1 MFPYSDSQP
10 FWDCGK
16 KCGGRPVVPA
26 APGNAHCPPRPL
38 QAMLC
43 PHLHDLQLLL
53 GGFDELGD
61 GHVDEL
67 VLRLRLHHARALGPY
82 HLDRLLDVDVTVQA
96 WQGGRLD
103 VRPWAEVVD
112 PGAAPPS
119 APPRPQA
126 PSPLV
131 ETLSMSMSMTMM
143 VPVRPMPALRRE
155 GAPSEAQPALAG
167 SGGKAGGPGAGV
179 GTAPAGAGLREPGR
193 VTAKVGRVEV
203 CPTLHPCSSLQP
215 RDLGAE
221 AGSQV
226 LRRCSPD
233 THHFPSQH
241 HTPPPASTPHSAPHP
256 RRSGTPGPDHI
267 LPAPLVLW
275 ASPALSHS
283 LGPSAAALLASG
295 ASFGKAPFP
304 FFFRS

>member
-1 MFPYSDSQP
+1 
-10 FWDCGK
+10 
-16 KCGGRPVVPA
+16 
-26 APGNAHCPPRPL
+26 
-38 QAMLC
+38 
-43 PHLHDLQLLL
+43 
-53 GGFDELGD
+53 
-61 GHVDEL
+61 
-67 VLRLRLHHARALGPY
+67 
-82 HLDRLLDVDVTVQA
+82 
-96 WQGGRLD
+96 
-103 VRPWAEVVD
+103 
-112 PGAAPPS
+112 
-119 APPRPQA
+119 
-126 PSPLV
+126 
-131 ETLSMSMSMTMM
+131 MSMTMM
-143 VPVRPMPALRRE
+143 VPVRPMPALRRG

-167 SGGKAGGPGAGV
+167 KRRQGRGARGRGV
-179 GTAPAGAGLREPGR
+179 STAPAGAGLREPGR
-193 VTAKVGRVEV
+193 VTGKVGRVEV

-256 RRSGTPGPDHI
+256 RRSGTPFPDHI

-275 ASPALSHS
+275 ASPARSHS
-283 LGPSAAALLASG
+283 LGPSEAALLALG